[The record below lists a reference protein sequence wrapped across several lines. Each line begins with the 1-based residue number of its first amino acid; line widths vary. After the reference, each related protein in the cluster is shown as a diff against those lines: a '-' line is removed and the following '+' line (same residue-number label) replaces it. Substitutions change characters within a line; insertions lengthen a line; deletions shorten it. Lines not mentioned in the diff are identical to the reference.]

1 MLIIYI
7 CYVAK
12 NGLDSVC
19 SVHDLGC
26 NLRISNS
33 ALNWLI
39 GSKYSPK
46 PTLTPYSICLLVF
59 KNHFSLFIYF
69 GCSSCML
76 SRLVISDSL

>member
-1 MLIIYI
+1 M
-7 CYVAK
+7 C
-12 NGLDSVC
+12 N
-19 SVHDLGC
+19 VHDLGC
-26 NLRISNS
+26 NLGRISNS

-69 GCSSCML
+69 CCSCML
-76 SRLVISDSL
+76 SRLVTSDSL